1 MKNIV
6 LVIGNGFDLN
16 LGFKTSY
23 KDFYES
29 KFCPKDYPAPLIK
42 YLNSRWGNNLDGVK
56 WYDFENELLNYYKK
70 YERDGNVDDC
80 VTDRERECLKV
91 IEPYKIQFGV
101 HYGYPK
107 EIESLIKKGIII
119 EPTLK
124 LPQHMIPFQ
133 SDLCETACWRD
144 KEALNRIKDSLNKY
158 IKQVSETQVNDDSVA
173 LKVLFKIARLPK
185 DENNVNIYTF
195 NYTSLPAPC
204 NTMLDG
210 CVHHVHGSVES
221 GNIII
226 GTQDYAGMDSNYDFL
241 QKSFDPQYAPP
252 ALVYDL
258 QTADEVIIFGHSLGV
273 NDRQYFNSFFRQQ
286 SSPGN
291 TVRKKI
297 TIFTRDE
304 SSKVEIKRS
313 LQQISDN
320 NLAMLYGMNDLKI
333 YQTKDVSELAHETD
347 ILSV

>member
-16 LGFKTSY
+16 LGFKTSF

-42 YLNSRWGNNLDGVK
+42 YLNSKWGNDLDGVK

-70 YERDGNVDDC
+70 YERDKYVEDIITESEQNY
-80 VTDRERECLKV
+80 LKR
-91 IEPYKIQFGV
+91 IEPYKLQFGFNSEDFDYV
-101 HYGYPK
+101 HSLLEKGLMKYPNYK
-107 EIESLIKKGIII
+107 
-119 EPTLK
+119 
-124 LPQHMIPFQ
+124 IPFYA
-133 SDLCETACWRD
+133 DLCQTACWRD

-195 NYTSLPAPC
+195 NYTSLPAPY
-204 NTMLDG
+204 NKMLDG
-210 CVHHVHGSVES
+210 CVNHVHGSVES